1 MFFNTH
7 TIRND
12 KMSFGRV
19 KFFYDFKKYDL
30 LYNVFSIFVKI
41 VFLQALVQQNTTIT
55 MKKLYY
61 FIVFSF
67 MFTIPFLG
75 NARQQEQENEKL
87 EAFTDNNDSDI
98 LNDTIPI
105 STDSLDVQPNEVYE
119 QIVYTPKT
127 STLHIPITIN
137 VSLLEQKLNERFS
150 DLIYEDNNIE
160 DDSLMVKAWKAKEF
174 KIAYDGNVLTYAVPI
189 KLWIKK
195 RFDLGFTYTDQE
207 IEGSVDLKLKTAIN
221 FTKDWNLITKTDFIG
236 YEWIEK
242 PVLKL
247 GVVDIPITPIVDKV
261 LKAKKKTLTQK
272 IDETVKKNVPLSQYI
287 QDVWSVVQDPIDV
300 STEDFKV
307 WLKITPKNL
316 YTTPIAG
323 TAGQIR
329 TTIGIQCLAEIYM
342 DRVPADKQKE
352 LSMPAF
358 KMYNSTDEKVKLNV
372 LTDIPYSTIDTLA
385 GNIMTGETFGD
396 GKHQITVDSMNF
408 YGQMDKM
415 IIGVHVHGFING
427 AIYLSGIP
435 YYDKT
440 TSSIRISEVD
450 YKLKTKNVLA
460 KVVNLFYKK
469 GLKKMIEENV
479 VISIKDKLEWVKEM
493 SRSELFNRELFDNVY
508 LSGFLNDLDV
518 DAIHLTKEGLKVSV
532 NLGGKFILKVE

>member
-1 MFFNTH
+1 
-7 TIRND
+7 
-12 KMSFGRV
+12 
-19 KFFYDFKKYDL
+19 
-30 LYNVFSIFVKI
+30 
-41 VFLQALVQQNTTIT
+41 
-55 MKKLYY
+55 MKKIYY
-61 FIVFSF
+61 FIAFSF

-75 NARQQEQENEKL
+75 NARQQEQENEEL
-87 EAFTDNNDSDI
+87 EALTDNNDSDI

-174 KIAYDGNVLTYAVPI
+174 KISYDGNVLTYAVPI

-287 QDVWSVVQDPIDV
+287 QDIWSVVQDPIDV

-372 LTDIPYSTIDTLA
+372 LADIPYSTIDTLA

-460 KVVNLFYKK
+460 KVVNLFYKR

-479 VISIKDKLEWVKEM
+479 VISIKEKLEWIKEM

-508 LSGFLNDLDV
+508 LSGYLNDLDV

>member
-1 MFFNTH
+1 MYRTMN
-7 TIRND
+7 
-12 KMSFGRV
+12 
-19 KFFYDFKKYDL
+19 KF
-30 LYNVFSIFVKI
+30 S
-41 VFLQALVQQNTTIT
+41 
-55 MKKLYY
+55 Y
-61 FIVFSF
+61 FIVFFAMFLIPSLSF
-67 MFTIPFLG
+67 
-75 NARQQEQENEKL
+75 ARHYDQEEIDDVEVAQNV
-87 EAFTDNNDSDI
+87 NNGSEI

-105 STDSLDVQPNEVYE
+105 PTDSLEAQPDEVYE
-119 QIVYTPKT
+119 EIVYTPKT

-137 VSLLEQKLNERFS
+137 VSLLEKKLNDRFS

-160 DDSLMVKAWKAKEF
+160 DDSLMIKAWKAKDF
-174 KIAYDGNVLTYAVPI
+174 KIAYDGNVLSYAIPI

-195 RFDLGFTYTDQE
+195 RFSLGFTHTDQE
-207 IEGSVDLKLKTAIN
+207 IEGSIDLKLKTSIN
-221 FTKDWNLITKTDFIG
+221 FTKDWNLVTKTDFVE
-236 YEWIEK
+236 YEWIQK

-247 GVVDIPITPIVDKV
+247 GIVDVPITTLVNQI
-261 LKAKKKTLTQK
+261 LKANKKTLTQK

-287 QDVWSVVQDPIDV
+287 HDIWSIVQDPIDV
-300 STEDFKV
+300 STEDYKV

-329 TTIGIQCLAEIYM
+329 TTIGIRCLAEVYM
-342 DRVPADKQKE
+342 DHIPAEKQKE
-352 LSMPAF
+352 LSMPPF

-372 LTDIPYSTIDTLA
+372 LADIPYTTIDTLA

-396 GKHQITVDSMNF
+396 GKHQITVDSMTF

-427 AIYLSGIP
+427 AIYLSGVP
-435 YYDKT
+435 YYEKE

-450 YKLKTKNVLA
+450 YKLKTKNILA

-479 VISIKDKLEWVKEM
+479 VISLKDKLEWVKEM
-493 SRSELFNRELFDNVY
+493 SRSELFNRELLDNVY
-508 LSGFLNDLDV
+508 LNGFLNDLDV
-518 DAIHLTKEGLKVSV
+518 DAIHLTKDGLKVSI
-532 NLGGKFILKVE
+532 NLGGKFSLKVE